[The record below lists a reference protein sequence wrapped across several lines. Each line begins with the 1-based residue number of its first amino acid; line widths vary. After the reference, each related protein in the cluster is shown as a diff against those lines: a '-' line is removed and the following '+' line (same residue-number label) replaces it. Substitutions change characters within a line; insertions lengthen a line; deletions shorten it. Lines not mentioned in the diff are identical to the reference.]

1 MQLEALLKKVRSQD
15 HRSAYRAI
23 LKLRGADASLLD
35 NRKPKDEQRRFQ
47 FEVARIVMCDG
58 IQGLAQRW
66 LSLGTDEQ
74 RRVLLH
80 EIAQYWDE
88 WDDPGTI
95 ELAIA
100 ALGEP
105 DDKVRGYALICA
117 KAAVESRW
125 ITPAHRARIARELV
139 RAMAQHE
146 ERPLDLLWLDK
157 YVELLGLVG
166 DDSVLDRLE
175 RLLPVPGYR
184 VSNRGTG
191 LLEITVLET
200 AIRRIRAR

>member
-1 MQLEALLKKVRSQD
+1 LQLEALLQKVRGKD
-15 HRSAYRAI
+15 YRSAYRAI

-47 FEVARIVMCDG
+47 FEVARIVMRNG
-58 IQGLAQRW
+58 IDGLAPRW
-66 LSLGTDEQ
+66 LTLGNDQQ

-105 DDKVRGYALICA
+105 DEKVRGYALICA
-117 KAAVESRW
+117 KAALESRW
-125 ITPAHRARIARELV
+125 IRPAQRVRIAQALV
-139 RAMAQHE
+139 
-146 ERPLDLLWLDK
+146 
-157 YVELLGLVG
+157 
-166 DDSVLDRLE
+166 
-175 RLLPVPGYR
+175 
-184 VSNRGTG
+184 
-191 LLEITVLET
+191 
-200 AIRRIRAR
+200 AR